1 MTTVH
6 LFSSLPIIKNNQIGE
21 FGELKSD
28 PRIKISD
35 GSILPVAPWGNPQA
49 VIMALNLILIR
60 KWMNKFE

>member
-6 LFSSLPIIKNNQIGE
+6 LFSSLPLFKNDHIGHY
-21 FGELKSD
+21 GELKSD
-28 PRIKISD
+28 SRIKISD
-35 GSILPVAPWGNPQA
+35 SSILPVAPWGNPQA